1 MQVSL
6 SATGGLERRMEVAVP
21 ASEVAAEIDQRLKQ
35 ISRTARLKGFR
46 PGKAP
51 FAVIRKQ
58 YGDQVRAEV
67 VSDLMRS
74 SYAQAINQEKLQPA
88 AGPRI
93 EALAMPPENDLKY
106 AAIFEVLPEIKVK
119 SPYDVAIERPGAEIT
134 EQDLDA
140 MIESMRRQRPNFTA
154 VERAAQE
161 TDRVTLD
168 FEGKIDG
175 HPFEGGEGRDVP
187 LIVGAGQTM
196 AELDAGVRGAK
207 AGDRKTISVA
217 FPAEH
222 PNKNLAGRAAE
233 LDVTVKSVEEQTL
246 PAVDEEFCRAYGV
259 EEGGIEALRAE
270 VRKSMDREL
279 AGVVRNRLRTQVMD
293 ALYRDNLIEVPRT
306 LIDENVQQLQVDM
319 GRRMGAKDVSQL
331 PPREQFEESARRRVA
346 LGLLLG
352 QIVQNEGLKV
362 DRERVLARLNDLIVT
377 YPNPEEA
384 RRAYLQNPDAMKQIE
399 SSVLEDQVVDWVLER
414 ARITD
419 KPTSFK
425 DLTGFGQGIDT
436 TGTASSV

>member
-58 YGDQVRAEV
+58 YGEQVRAEV

-175 HPFEGGEGRDVP
+175 QPFEGGEGRDVP

-331 PPREQFEESARRRVA
+331 PPREQFEEPARRRVA

>member
-1 MQVSL
+1 
-6 SATGGLERRMEVAVP
+6 
-21 ASEVAAEIDQRLKQ
+21 
-35 ISRTARLKGFR
+35 
-46 PGKAP
+46 
-51 FAVIRKQ
+51 
-58 YGDQVRAEV
+58 
-67 VSDLMRS
+67 
-74 SYAQAINQEKLQPA
+74 
-88 AGPRI
+88 
-93 EALAMPPENDLKY
+93 
-106 AAIFEVLPEIKVK
+106 
-119 SPYDVAIERPGAEIT
+119 
-134 EQDLDA
+134 

-175 HPFEGGEGRDVP
+175 QPFEGGEGRDVP

-436 TGTASSV
+436 TGTAASV

>member
-175 HPFEGGEGRDVP
+175 QPFEGGEGRDVP

-436 TGTASSV
+436 TGTAASV

>member
-1 MQVSL
+1 
-6 SATGGLERRMEVAVP
+6 
-21 ASEVAAEIDQRLKQ
+21 
-35 ISRTARLKGFR
+35 
-46 PGKAP
+46 
-51 FAVIRKQ
+51 
-58 YGDQVRAEV
+58 
-67 VSDLMRS
+67 
-74 SYAQAINQEKLQPA
+74 
-88 AGPRI
+88 
-93 EALAMPPENDLKY
+93 
-106 AAIFEVLPEIKVK
+106 
-119 SPYDVAIERPGAEIT
+119 
-134 EQDLDA
+134 
-140 MIESMRRQRPNFTA
+140 
-154 VERAAQE
+154 
-161 TDRVTLD
+161 VTLD

-175 HPFEGGEGRDVP
+175 QPFEGGEGRDVP

-436 TGTASSV
+436 TGTAASV

>member
-1 MQVSL
+1 
-6 SATGGLERRMEVAVP
+6 
-21 ASEVAAEIDQRLKQ
+21 
-35 ISRTARLKGFR
+35 
-46 PGKAP
+46 
-51 FAVIRKQ
+51 
-58 YGDQVRAEV
+58 VRAEV

-175 HPFEGGEGRDVP
+175 QPFEGGEGRDVP

-436 TGTASSV
+436 TGTAASV